1 MQTFF
6 VQIKCQLGKTYAV
19 ATALADAEIASEI
32 YSVAGD
38 FDILAKFHIDDDV
51 DIGHFVGERVQTLPG
66 IRDTR
71 TMITFK
77 AF

>member
-6 VQIKCQLGKTYAV
+6 VQIKAKLGQTYKV
-19 ATALADAEIASEI
+19 ASILADREIASEI
-32 YSVAGD
+32 YSMAGD
-38 FDILAKFHIDDDV
+38 FDILAKFHLDDTV
-51 DIGHFVGERVQTLPG
+51 DIGHFVGENVQTIEG
-66 IRDTR
+66 IADTR

>member
-6 VQIKCQLGKTYAV
+6 VKIKCHLGKTYAV

-32 YSVAGD
+32 YSVAGEY
-38 FDILAKFHIDDDV
+38 DILAKFHIDDDV
-51 DIGHFVGERVQTLPG
+51 DIGHFVGERVQVLPG
-66 IRDTR
+66 IQDTR

>member
-6 VQIKCQLGKTYAV
+6 INIKCHLGKTYAV

-32 YSVAGD
+32 YSVAGEY
-38 FDILAKFHIDDDV
+38 DILAKFHIDDGI
-51 DIGHFVGERVQTLPG
+51 DIGHFVGEKVHPIPG
-66 IRDTR
+66 ILDTR